1 MDKVEIFKD
10 LTPLENVEVL
20 YLDGYLTIPGP
31 MRKLHFTLVTEP
43 FDVLEGKMVPEL
55 PATTGMD
62 TDQIIYPN
70 INPVTLLTTFTS
82 ETKVTGESFKD
93 NKCYGLYF
101 VRTPGTEPIIA
112 IRFKTP
118 LNIFS
123 DFVLGLAGSFT
134 TAFNEEYFNGLRQSS
149 DPVTNKTRY
158 YFYSIAPPNHPDG
171 FIQVE
176 GLNGKHF
183 TEEELA
189 VVYQDNR
196 FGRLNVS
203 TIPDIMAAR
212 VEQHHSLPQYDF
224 ENRSIISVNIKVSLT
239 MLTDNIPSGVK
250 THGFVFKIN
259 PLQDFP
265 LVFFYESALS
275 SSVPQMRLDFNYRS
289 IRRE

>member
-1 MDKVEIFKD
+1 MDKIEIFKD
-10 LTPLENVEVL
+10 LSPLENVEVF

-31 MRKLHFTLVTEP
+31 MRKMHFTLVTEP
-43 FDVLEGKMVPEL
+43 FDIHEGKMIPEF
-55 PATTGMD
+55 PTTTGMD
-62 TDQIIYPN
+62 DDQIIYPH

-101 VRTPGTEPIIA
+101 VRAPGTEPIIA
-112 IRFKTP
+112 VRFKTP

-123 DFVLGLAGSFT
+123 DFVLGLTGSFT
-134 TAFNEEYFNGLRQSS
+134 TAFNEEYFNGLRQSG
-149 DPVTNKTRY
+149 DPITNKARY

-176 GLNGKHF
+176 GLDGKHF

-196 FGRLNVS
+196 FGRLNVT
-203 TIPDIMAAR
+203 TIPNVPASRVVQHFTLPRYDSANKSIVSVDIA
-212 VEQHHSLPQYDF
+212 V
-224 ENRSIISVNIKVSLT
+224 SIT
-239 MLTDNIPSGVK
+239 MLTENIPVDVK

-275 SSVPQMRLDFNYRS
+275 SEVPQLQLEFNYRS